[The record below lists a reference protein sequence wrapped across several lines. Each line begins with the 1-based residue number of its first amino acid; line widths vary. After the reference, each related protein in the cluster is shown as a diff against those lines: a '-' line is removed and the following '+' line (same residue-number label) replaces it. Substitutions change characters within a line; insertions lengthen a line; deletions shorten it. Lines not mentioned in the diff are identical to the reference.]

1 MSNKLEINR
10 DRLFTNGYRKYLQSL
25 THGALVDFILTGGNL
40 SFTPSQERSLL
51 LDELADEKARHSRA
65 TDKINSLVRENR
77 ELRTQIEALE
87 PVNTVGSFATG
98 AAGLAADVGTDSI
111 GQPLFRVIDLET
123 NNVLYEG
130 DTFPVTED
138 DFAQTLI
145 SLIFGGLQTGAPVE
159 AKRYTSIAEYTA
171 DYPDAVS
178 VASIGAADTT
188 LSENVI
194 NACDS
199 LMERFE
205 PYVEAGS
212 LAHGVGIVQ
221 IACRDAATG
230 EAFVDAA
237 TAVDVK
243 PVTFATYVLNH
254 MN

>member
-98 AAGLAADVGTDSI
+98 AGGVAMEAGTDVSNH
-111 GQPLFRVIDLET
+111 PFFRVIDLDT
-123 NNVLYEG
+123 NTVLHEG
-130 DTFPVTED
+130 ALD
-138 DFAQTLI
+138 DNGDFFGELLST
-145 SLIFGGLQTGAPVE
+145 IFNGIPGAPVE

-171 DYPDAVS
+171 DFPDAVS

-188 LSENVI
+188 LPENVI

-254 MN
+254 LN